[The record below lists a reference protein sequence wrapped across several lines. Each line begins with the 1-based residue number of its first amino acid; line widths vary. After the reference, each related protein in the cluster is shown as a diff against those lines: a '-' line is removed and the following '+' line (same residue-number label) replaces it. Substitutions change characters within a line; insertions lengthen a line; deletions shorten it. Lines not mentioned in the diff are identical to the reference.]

1 MNIAIVLL
9 EMNVFFYVACKLV
22 LIKIIII
29 GFTHNNSKGTTYHL
43 NKKDV
48 TLKST
53 GRVQTIY
60 YFSKDSRPTARDKPD
75 GYI

>member
-1 MNIAIVLL
+1 MS
-9 EMNVFFYVACKLV
+9 
-22 LIKIIII
+22 
-29 GFTHNNSKGTTYHL
+29 FTHNNSKGTTYHL

-60 YFSKDSRPTARDKPD
+60 YFSKDSRTTACPKPD
-75 GYI
+75 GYNVKENSRTGLPFLTKK